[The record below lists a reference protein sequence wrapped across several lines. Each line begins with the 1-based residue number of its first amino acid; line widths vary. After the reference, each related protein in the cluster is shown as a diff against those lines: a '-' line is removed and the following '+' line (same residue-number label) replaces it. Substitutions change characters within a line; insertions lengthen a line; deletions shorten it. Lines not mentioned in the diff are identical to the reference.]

1 MHMAIKS
8 MVAPGRG
15 EMHVG
20 RVTDGST
27 AKGLIKEKNLGK
39 WAPPSSKQTVWE
51 QDIPSLCL
59 PVELRDA
66 FHVKDLLV
74 PLLFLETCASCP
86 ESFVFMT

>member
-1 MHMAIKS
+1 MAIKS
-8 MVAPGRG
+8 ILALGRG

-27 AKGLIKEKNLGK
+27 MKGLIKEKTLGK
-39 WAPPSSKQTVWE
+39 WAASSSKQTVRE

-74 PLLFLETCASCP
+74 PLLFLETCASCL
-86 ESFVFMT
+86 ESFLL